1 MTTPSTPP
9 SASIIPRDQRG
20 SAVHTAL
27 LGFAADPFLRW
38 FWPQADAYVKAVE
51 IIDTFAGDSVSL
63 DCAWGTTDLNGVA
76 LWLPPGY
83 TLDEEKVLGMF
94 AQTMTPQRFE
104 SVLQVLGAIDE
115 YHPKTPCW
123 YLNMIAVDPAHQGQ
137 GLGSALMKA
146 ALARCDEDGIPA
158 YLESSN
164 PRNISLYLRHGFE
177 PMGEIQMADSPVI
190 TPMLRPIGG

>member
-1 MTTPSTPP
+1 MHSNPP
-9 SASIIPRDQRG
+9 TVAIIPREQRT

-38 FWPQADAYVKAVE
+38 FWPNAQAYVEAVQ
-51 IIDTFAGDSVSL
+51 IIDAFAGDAVSL
-63 DCAWGTTDLNGVA
+63 DCAWGTANLAGVA
-76 LWLPPGY
+76 LWLPPGHVIN
-83 TLDEEKVLGMF
+83 EEKIFGLF
-94 AQTMTPQRFE
+94 AQTMTPTRFAAVVE
-104 SVLQVLGAIDE
+104 VLTAIDS

-146 ALARCDEDGIPA
+146 ALQRCDEDGIPA

-177 PMGEIQMADSPVI
+177 AMGDIQIGDSPLI
-190 TPMLRPIGG
+190 TPMLRPVGG